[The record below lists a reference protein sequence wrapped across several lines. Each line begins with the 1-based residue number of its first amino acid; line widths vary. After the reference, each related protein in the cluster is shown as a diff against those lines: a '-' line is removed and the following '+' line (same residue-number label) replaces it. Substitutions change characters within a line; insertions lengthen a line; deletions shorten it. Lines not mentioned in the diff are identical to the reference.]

1 MMDIMEI
8 GRLLLFDLRLFFSTS
23 KKKILLLVFIVLVSC
38 LWFDMAV
45 RNLQV
50 MGVYPE
56 IYLGDYFFYAF
67 SGIDYYVNTEN
78 FYLPELWVVMQFY
91 FLFLVCSFPF
101 GNLYDYGQQILL
113 RSGKRKYWWLE
124 KCLWTAVVIL
134 LMFML
139 TALIVVGYCLLRHV
153 PMRMEL
159 SRVFCRF
166 YYGFEITSGTEAGK
180 MMMQAFLVIPLVTI
194 AAAELQ
200 MTIGILTRPQI
211 GFITALVMM
220 YLSIYLATWRLPG
233 NNTMLLRYEYFSPLD
248 GINVVNS
255 IKMSVIYLA
264 VSIPIGMI
272 AFSRTDLVKK
282 MKL

>member
-211 GFITALVMM
+211 GFITVLVMM